1 MKLTTIYSHLRND
14 LSMVEK
20 DLERTIEAQH
30 SILQEASSQLL
41 KAGGKRIR
49 PVFVL
54 LSAQFGQYD
63 IDRVKRAAVA
73 LELIHMASLVHDDV
87 IDDASLRRGK
97 PTIKAQWDNRV
108 AMYTGDY
115 IFARSIEY
123 ITYLNNTKAHRVL
136 SEAIVEMSLGE
147 IEQIRDQYNLEQ
159 NVRNYLRRIKRK
171 TALLISVSCEL
182 GALASDTDE
191 YTLSHLKRFGYY
203 VGMAFQ
209 ITDDILD
216 FTGTEK
222 QLGKPAGGDLQQGNI
237 TLPVFFAMK
246 DPMFTKQ
253 LAQACKNQPIGRE
266 AVNGLIRNIHNND
279 SIEKSKWVA
288 DRYLQKAY
296 DALEPLPNSR
306 SKKAL
311 LQIAEYIGNRDN

>member
-1 MKLTTIYSHLRND
+1 MKLTTIYSHLRSD
-14 LSMVEK
+14 LSLVEK
-20 DLERTIEAQH
+20 DLERTIGAQH
-30 SILQEASSQLL
+30 SILQDASIQLL

-63 IDRVKRAAVA
+63 IERVKRAAVA

-97 PTIKAQWDNRV
+97 ATIKAQWDNRV

-123 ITYLNNTKAHRVL
+123 ITHLDNPEAHNAL
-136 SEAIVEMSLGE
+136 SEAILEMSLGE
-147 IEQIRDQYNLEQ
+147 IEQIRDQYNLNQ
-159 NVRNYLRRIKRK
+159 NIRNYLRRIKRK
-171 TALLISVSCEL
+171 TALLLSVSCEL
-182 GALASDTDE
+182 GALAADADRN
-191 YTLSHLKRFGYY
+191 TLKQLKRFGYY

-246 DPMFTKQ
+246 DPAFKEQ
-253 LAQACKNQPIGRE
+253 LIQACMEQPIERHTIDL
-266 AVNGLIRNIHNND
+266 LIRMVHENG
-279 SIEKSKWVA
+279 SIEKSKQVA
-288 DRYLQKAY
+288 DRYLNKAY
-296 DALEPLPNSR
+296 TALDSLPDNR
-306 SKKAL
+306 PKKAL
-311 LQIAEYIGNRDN
+311 LQIAEYIGKRDY